1 MGLVVNVAKTEQL
14 HGGNTMNKM
23 TLGILALILVLA
35 STSARAT
42 TVLTFDELGIIPTS
56 ENLGDEP
63 ILNYYNGGFAGNG
76 TAACGFTVCGPGPN
90 DGVYFQSNALVLSSQ
105 TVGGGGNFVNEPSA
119 PNILFFLTGVGD
131 VMDVPGGI
139 TTGFSFDYSGSSAE
153 GNGTVSIY
161 SGLDGTGT
169 LLASFV
175 VNTSLTPLCTNVPN
189 YCVWQPDGV
198 AFSGTAESVVFGGSA
213 NFIGWDN
220 ITLGSSTPGGTPEPA
235 TLALVGLG
243 LLSLVG
249 VARRRKA

>member
-1 MGLVVNVAKTEQL
+1 
-14 HGGNTMNKM
+14 MNKM
-23 TLGILALILVLA
+23 TLGLLALILVLA

-42 TVLTFDELGIIPTS
+42 TVLTFDELGLIPS
-56 ENLGDEP
+56 SVGDEP
-63 ILNYYNGGFAGNG
+63 ILNFYNGGYAGNG
-76 TAACGFTVCGPGPN
+76 TASCGFTVCGPGPN
-90 DGVYFQSNALVLSSQ
+90 DGVYFQSNALVLSSE
-105 TVGGGGNFVNEPSA
+105 TVGGGGNFENEPSA

-139 TTGFSFDYSGSSAE
+139 TTGFSFYYSGSSAE
-153 GNGTVSIY
+153 GNGTVDIY

-175 VNTSLTPLCTNVPN
+175 VDTSLTPLCTSTPN

-198 AFSGTAESVVFGGSA
+198 SFNGTAESVVFGGSA

-220 ITLGSSTPGGTPEPA
+220 ITLGSATPVSGTPEPA

-243 LLSLVG
+243 LLGLVG